1 MDYTMGIAA
10 LVLTVVLWLLYHKIV
25 TVIYHG
31 NMGSHIIKELFG
43 CFIVSVLLVSTVSVV
58 AGKILS
64 AAGGVLL
71 FLLKA
76 VLIVAGIAV
85 VVFLIATIAK
95 AISSK
100 KSDGNDSCD
109 CSSQSTAKP
118 VSEKNRS
125 GEQPYE
131 VVPSEA
137 DNMEISKYIKENF
150 TSSDYVQAIKY
161 YREKTGADF
170 ETAKATVDSILK
182 SEKASGES

>member
-1 MDYTMGIAA
+1 MDYAMGVAA
-10 LVLTVVLWLLYHKIV
+10 LVLTVVLWLFYHKIV

-31 NMGSHIIKELFG
+31 NMGSHIIKELLG

-85 VVFLIATIAK
+85 VVFLIVTIAK

-109 CSSQSTAKP
+109 CSSQSAAKP

-137 DNMEISKYIKENF
+137 DNTEISKYIKGNF
-150 TSSDYVQAIKY
+150 ASSDYVQAIKY

>member
-1 MDYTMGIAA
+1 MDYAMGVAA
-10 LVLTVVLWLLYHKIV
+10 LVL

-31 NMGSHIIKELFG
+31 NMGSHIIKELLG

-85 VVFLIATIAK
+85 VVFLIVTIAK

-109 CSSQSTAKP
+109 CSSQSAAKP

-137 DNMEISKYIKENF
+137 DNTEISKYIKGNF
-150 TSSDYVQAIKY
+150 ASSDYVQAIKY

>member
-1 MDYTMGIAA
+1 MFYR
-10 LVLTVVLWLLYHKIV
+10 LR
-25 TVIYHG
+25 
-31 NMGSHIIKELFG
+31 IIG
-43 CFIVSVLLVSTVSVV
+43 VHSICSSGV
-58 AGKILS
+58 
-64 AAGGVLL
+64 GGVLL

-76 VLIVAGIAV
+76 ALIVAGIAV

-131 VVPSEA
+131 VVPSGA
-137 DNMEISKYIKENF
+137 DNTEISKYINLNYSHSVKEMP
-150 TSSDYVQAIKY
+150 SHKQAK
-161 YREKTGADF
+161 G
-170 ETAKATVDSILK
+170 
-182 SEKASGES
+182 

>member
-10 LVLTVVLWLLYHKIV
+10 LILTVVLWLLYHKIV

-58 AGKILS
+58 AGKLLS
-64 AAGGVLL
+64 AVGGVLL
-71 FLLKA
+71 FFLKA
-76 VLIVAGIAV
+76 ALIVAGIAV

-109 CSSQSTAKP
+109 RSSQSAAKP
-118 VSEKNRS
+118 VSEKT
-125 GEQPYE
+125 
-131 VVPSEA
+131 EA
-137 DNMEISKYIKENF
+137 VSSHMRLSHPRQIIRKSPNILRKISHLQIMCRQ
-150 TSSDYVQAIKY
+150 SSIIGKKQVL
-161 YREKTGADF
+161 
-170 ETAKATVDSILK
+170 ILK
-182 SEKASGES
+182 LLRQPLIVFSNQRR

>member
-1 MDYTMGIAA
+1 MGGAA
-10 LVLTVVLWLLYHKIV
+10 LVLTVVLWLFYHKIV

-31 NMGSHIIKELFG
+31 NMGSHIIKELLG

-85 VVFLIATIAK
+85 VVFLIVTIAK

-109 CSSQSTAKP
+109 CSSQSAAKP

-137 DNMEISKYIKENF
+137 DNTEISKYIKGNF
-150 TSSDYVQAIKY
+150 ASSDYVQAIKY